1 MVSSSQIARLCLQ
14 SPHKSFY
21 ISALAATV
29 CVVAYGAF
37 VSLGSSNARFAADQ
51 RVYGNEY
58 ILKDADGHQA
68 LFKTNDGFS
77 LVTVGS
83 PLAGAG
89 YVESI
94 EQQDGRWK
102 VTTSKHLSFVQ
113 N

>member
-1 MVSSSQIARLCLQ
+1 MLGT
-14 SPHKSFY
+14 
-21 ISALAATV
+21 TV

-37 VSLGSSNARFAADQ
+37 VSLGSTKAQFAADQ
-51 RVYGNEY
+51 RAYSNEY

-68 LFKTNDGFS
+68 LFKTEDGFS

-102 VTTSKHLSFVQ
+102 VTTSKHLNFVQ

>member
-1 MVSSSQIARLCLQ
+1 MPIPLGAARKVRLFVLGT
-14 SPHKSFY
+14 
-21 ISALAATV
+21 TV
-29 CVVAYGAF
+29 CVVAYGASD
-37 VSLGSSNARFAADQ
+37 SLGSMKARFAADQ
-51 RVYGNEY
+51 RAYSNEY

-68 LFKTNDGFS
+68 LFKTEDGVS

-102 VTTSKHLSFVQ
+102 VTTSKHLSFIQ